1 MEKASQRPQRARRAQ
16 RPRVSWSIPIV
27 LAAGHLLLAANDQ
40 PPETLLQRGD
50 QLFTQ
55 ARFDDAAKSYKQART
70 QAAADMPSLAQRASV
85 GLVRSLLREADFSG
99 ARREA
104 TDLIARAP
112 TDVDAIVLDGD
123 TLWSLG
129 LFAEAEQRFR
139 DALAIAPAAPQANQ
153 GLARALAARRQ
164 LEEALLRAQSA
175 VMQAPEDHELY
186 YTLAF
191 VYERL
196 GRFEEASAALQQG
209 VARFKGNPKADELT
223 LARSQIRFLD
233 SFRGRVP
240 FDTDPACAGDVH
252 TVPFRLENDKV
263 IIRGS
268 VNGSP
273 AIDFVLDTGAE
284 MTVLGQRIAD
294 RYGINPVGMTISAGV
309 GEVGIRG
316 LQVGRLDDLLI
327 GTYHVRNVP
336 VLIKNPPLRNLP
348 RREMESFSPLSLG
361 LSMAID
367 YGHRTLTFGRH
378 LDLHGDTEMPL
389 YLYRLAVVRGLINGS
404 TPASFVVDTGGE
416 VISISTAMASMLTT
430 PPSVRHIPLKVFGS
444 SGWDREAFLLPGL
457 ELAFDRIRFENFS
470 TVVLNL
476 RAPSVLLGFEL
487 GGIVGHRFLG
497 RYTVGLDLE
506 RGKLTLTALPTA
518 AASLRAAPLASAAP
532 LLLSADRLPSPR

>member
-1 MEKASQRPQRARRAQ
+1 MGKASQCT
-16 RPRVSWSIPIV
+16 RVAWAILLV
-27 LAAGHLLLAANDQ
+27 LAAGHLLLAAQDGQ
-40 PPETLLQRGD
+40 PPDSSLQRAD
-50 QLFTQ
+50 QFFAQ
-55 ARFDDAAKSYKQART
+55 AKYEDASKAYEQART
-70 QAAADMPSLAQRASV
+70 KAGTDAALTQRASV
-85 GLVRSLLREADFSG
+85 GLVRSLLRIADFSR

-104 TDLIARAP
+104 TDLIAKSP
-112 TDVDAIVLDGD
+112 TAVDAIVLDGD
-123 TLWSLG
+123 TLWSAG

-139 DALAIAPAAPQANQ
+139 DALDLAPEDPQANQ

-164 LEEALLRAQSA
+164 LEEALVRAQSA
-175 VMQAPEDHELY
+175 VAHAPENHELY

-196 GRFEEASAALQQG
+196 GRFEEASTALQQG
-209 VARFKGNPKADELT
+209 IGRFKGNPKSDELS

-233 SFRGRVP
+233 AFRGRVP
-240 FDTDPACAGDVH
+240 FETEPAVATGVH
-252 TVPFRLENDKV
+252 TVPFRLEHDKV
-263 IIRGS
+263 IVRGS

-273 AIDFVLDTGAE
+273 MIDFVLDTGAE
-284 MTVLGQRIAD
+284 MTVIGQRTAD
-294 RYGINPVGMTISAGV
+294 RYGIAPAGMTISAGV
-309 GEVGIRG
+309 GEAGIRG

-348 RREMESFSPLSLG
+348 RRESESFSPLSLG

-389 YLYRLAVVRGLINGS
+389 YLYRLAVVRGLINGN

-416 VISISTAMASMLTT
+416 VISISTAMASMLNTT
-430 PPSVRHIPLKVFGS
+430 PVRHIPLKVFGS
-444 SGWDREAFLLPGL
+444 SGWDRDAFLLPGL

-497 RYTVGLDLE
+497 RYTVGMDLD
-506 RGKLTLTALPTA
+506 RGKLTLTALP
-518 AASLRAAPLASAAP
+518 AASASLPGAPLAANAP
-532 LLLSADRLPSPR
+532 LLLSVDPRPSPK